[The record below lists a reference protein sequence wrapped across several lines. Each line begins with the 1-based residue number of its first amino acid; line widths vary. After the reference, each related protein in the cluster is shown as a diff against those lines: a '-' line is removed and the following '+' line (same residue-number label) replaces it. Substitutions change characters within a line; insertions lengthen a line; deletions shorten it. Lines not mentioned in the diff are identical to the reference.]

1 MIHSRGLVWLIY
13 PINID
18 NFVVEDNNLKGSKV
32 EGKRVDNIVEVG
44 NKLAVGKIVAVGSK
58 EEGQLLVLDNKQVY
72 KVVDS
77 KDRGLNSNL

>member
-18 NFVVEDNNLKGSKV
+18 NFVVEDNSLEGSKV

-58 EEGQLLVLDNKQVY
+58 EEGKLLVLDNKQVY
-72 KVVDS
+72 KVVGS

>member
-58 EEGQLLVLDNKQVY
+58 EEGKLLVLDNKQVY